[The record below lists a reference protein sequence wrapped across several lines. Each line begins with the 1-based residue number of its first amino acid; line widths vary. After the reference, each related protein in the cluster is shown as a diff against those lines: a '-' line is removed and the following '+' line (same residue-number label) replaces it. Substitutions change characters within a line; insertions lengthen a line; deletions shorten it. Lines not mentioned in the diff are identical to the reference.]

1 MVTTITDRSMMIRSA
16 RRAARNYQTLQPE
29 IAIVDEGEGV
39 AWVMAMPVLEEAGE
53 TKIIVRTVMAGNQLR
68 LVEV

>member
-1 MVTTITDRSMMIRSA
+1 V
-16 RRAARNYQTLQPE
+16 N
-29 IAIVDEGEGV
+29 EGEGV

-53 TKIIVRTVMAGNQLR
+53 ANIIVRTVMAGNQLR